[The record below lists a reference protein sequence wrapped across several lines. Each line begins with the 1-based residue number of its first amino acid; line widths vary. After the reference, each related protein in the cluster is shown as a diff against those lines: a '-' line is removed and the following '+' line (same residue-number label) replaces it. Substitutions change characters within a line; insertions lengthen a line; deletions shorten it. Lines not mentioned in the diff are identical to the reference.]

1 MKYIPVA
8 QYINS
13 KNNLPNVNGAKQIV
27 TQSKPL
33 TMALFMLYMKAATG
47 NKFIHNISLER
58 RGVGQRPMNE
68 MNLDIPL
75 PVRAK

>member
-13 KNNLPNVNGAKQIV
+13 MNNLPNVNGAKQIV

-47 NKFIHNISLER
+47 NQFISLER
-58 RGVGQRPMNE
+58 WGMGQRPMNE

-75 PVRAK
+75 PVRAE